1 MPNGLKFQRKH
12 RFWGYKLKYLYYC
25 IARRDVLQKRKS
37 FGEYNENKI
46 IYLIKPD
53 YQDGVEGLLSLIHKQ
68 VIYIDY
74 AKQKGYI
81 PYVDWK
87 NYMTQYYNGIDNVW
101 EYFFMQPSEITE
113 EEVYS
118 CKNVYLSGWT
128 FNNINPLGL
137 FEKDIFFD
145 KEIEKKSYD
154 LLFNNLRFSNEV
166 LKAVETEAQN
176 IDIDKC
182 IGVYV
187 RGTDYVRL
195 KPSGEYIQPNVR
207 QVEEQIIKFVNK
219 YNAPIFLVTEDGEIY
234 DSLVIKFGKSIRTVS
249 YDSFIYNYDG
259 KDVLSKSNVLE
270 VNKKLRG
277 QRYLVK
283 MILLSKCKYLISS
296 ITQGSKFSYALN
308 GGKYIDEYIFN
319 LGLYD

>member
-12 RFWGYKLKYLYYC
+12 RFLGYKLKYLYYC
-25 IARRDVLQKRKS
+25 IARRDVLQKKKS

-101 EYFFMQPSEITE
+101 EYFFVQPSEITE

-166 LKAVETEAQN
+166 LKAVEVEAQN

-207 QVEEQIIKFVNK
+207 QVEEQIIRFVNK

-234 DSLVIKFGKSIRTVS
+234 DSLVSKFGKSIRTVS

>member
-25 IARRDVLQKRKS
+25 IARRDVLQKKKS

-101 EYFFMQPSEITE
+101 EYFFEQPSEITE

-166 LKAVETEAQN
+166 LKAVEAEAQN

-195 KPSGEYIQPNVR
+195 KPSGEYIQPSVR
-207 QVEEQIIKFVNK
+207 QVECCGQ
-219 YNAPIFLVTEDGEIY
+219 AFL
-234 DSLVIKFGKSIRTVS
+234 
-249 YDSFIYNYDG
+249 
-259 KDVLSKSNVLE
+259 
-270 VNKKLRG
+270 
-277 QRYLVK
+277 
-283 MILLSKCKYLISS
+283 
-296 ITQGSKFSYALN
+296 
-308 GGKYIDEYIFN
+308 
-319 LGLYD
+319 

>member
-25 IARRDVLQKRKS
+25 IARRDVLQKKKS

-53 YQDGVEGLLSLIHKQ
+53 YQDGVEGLLSLIYKQ

-101 EYFFMQPSEITE
+101 EYFFVQPSEITE

>member
-12 RFWGYKLKYLYYC
+12 RFLGYKLKYLYYF
-25 IARRDVLQKRKS
+25 IARRDVLQKKKS

-101 EYFFMQPSEITE
+101 EYFFEQPSEITE

>member
-25 IARRDVLQKRKS
+25 IARRDVLQKKKS

-101 EYFFMQPSEITE
+101 EYFFVQPSEITE

-128 FNNINPLGL
+128 FNDINPLGL

-207 QVEEQIIKFVNK
+207 QVEEEIIKFVNK

>member
-1 MPNGLKFQRKH
+1 MSIHLYKH
-12 RFWGYKLKYLYYC
+12 
-25 IARRDVLQKRKS
+25 
-37 FGEYNENKI
+37 NEDA
-46 IYLIKPD
+46 YRA
-53 YQDGVEGLLSLIHKQ
+53 VE
-68 VIYIDY
+68 
-74 AKQKGYI
+74 
-81 PYVDWK
+81 
-87 NYMTQYYNGIDNVW
+87 TIDNVW
-101 EYFFMQPSEITE
+101 EYFFEQPSEITE

-166 LKAVETEAQN
+166 LKAVEAEAQN

-195 KPSGEYIQPNVR
+195 KPSGEYIQPSVR
-207 QVEEQIIKFVNK
+207 QVEEQIIRFVNK

-234 DSLVIKFGKSIRTVS
+234 DSLVSKFGKSIRTVS

>member
-12 RFWGYKLKYLYYC
+12 RFLGYKLKYFYYC
-25 IARRDVLQKRKS
+25 IARRDVLQKKKS
-37 FGEYNENKI
+37 FGEYNENKT

-87 NYMTQYYNGIDNVW
+87 NYITQYYNGTDNVW
-101 EYFFMQPSEITE
+101 EYFFVQPSEITE

-137 FEKDIFFD
+137 FEKDIFFN

>member
-12 RFWGYKLKYLYYC
+12 RFLGYKLKYLYYC
-25 IARRDVLQKRKS
+25 IARRDVLQKKKS

-101 EYFFMQPSEITE
+101 EYFFEQPSEITE

-166 LKAVETEAQN
+166 LKVVETEAQN

-195 KPSGEYIQPNVR
+195 KPSGEYIQPSVR
-207 QVEEQIIKFVNK
+207 QVEEQIIRFVNK

>member
-166 LKAVETEAQN
+166 LKVVETEAQN

-219 YNAPIFLVTEDGEIY
+219 YNAPIFLVTEDGEY
-234 DSLVIKFGKSIRTVS
+234 SSNRRHS
-249 YDSFIYNYDG
+249 YYFQLHQVFQRIF
-259 KDVLSKSNVLE
+259 
-270 VNKKLRG
+270 
-277 QRYLVK
+277 RYL
-283 MILLSKCKYLISS
+283 
-296 ITQGSKFSYALN
+296 
-308 GGKYIDEYIFN
+308 
-319 LGLYD
+319 

>member
-25 IARRDVLQKRKS
+25 IARRDVLQKKKS

-101 EYFFMQPSEITE
+101 EYFFVQPSEITE

-166 LKAVETEAQN
+166 LKVVETEAQN

-207 QVEEQIIKFVNK
+207 QVEEQIIRFVNK

-234 DSLVIKFGKSIRTVS
+234 DSLVSKFGKSIRTVS